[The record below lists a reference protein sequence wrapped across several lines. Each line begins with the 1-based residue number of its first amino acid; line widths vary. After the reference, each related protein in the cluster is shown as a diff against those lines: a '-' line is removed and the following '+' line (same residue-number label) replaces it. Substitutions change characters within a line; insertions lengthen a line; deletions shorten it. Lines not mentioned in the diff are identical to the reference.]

1 MIKLSVNETKWSSLL
16 ARTRAL
22 ILYISIWIFDFG
34 PEKLPGLSRNGPLDS
49 LEFWIQR
56 CGFRIPSSRT
66 GFRSLMGFRIPWA
79 VYVFGILWAKFSRIP
94 YSLTWGEEGL
104 TEQKIVKMYYSLF
117 YQQLIT
123 SLPRFDDCPLYHR
136 WLQQQAMFLA
146 LGGIGT
152 GKMKITSGSR
162 MTLHLMDMPLTTLA
176 ANVLRGNTWQVRNP
190 PFL

>member
-1 MIKLSVNETKWSSLL
+1 MKQNGQDPRSHSL
-16 ARTRAL
+16 RA
-22 ILYISIWIFDFG
+22 
-34 PEKLPGLSRNGPLDS
+34 EKLPGLSRNGPLDS

-56 CGFRIPSSRT
+56 SGFRIPGT

-79 VYVFGILWAKFSRIP
+79 VFRIPWAKFSRIP
-94 YSLTWGEEGL
+94 DSLTWGEEGL

-117 YQQLIT
+117 YQQWIT

-152 GKMKITSGSR
+152 GRMKITSGSR
-162 MTLHLMDMPLTTLA
+162 TTLHLMDMPLTPQA
-176 ANVLRGNTWQVRNP
+176 ANVLTGNTWQVRNP
-190 PFL
+190 LSSNLL